1 MTTEDPLPEGVGRVP
16 QWWMEITPINV
27 LKFENLEE
35 EFNNLMK
42 SYNLNIKLN

>member
-27 LKFENLEE
+27 LKFEDEE
-35 EFNNLMK
+35 TKRFKEEKEAEM
-42 SYNLNIKLN
+42 